1 MGGRDPE
8 NSPQIP
14 QGSHPKGEF
23 ETLQVGAQYTLQQED
38 ASYSYL
44 VSRLLLKLTYTSLIV
59 Q

>member
-38 ASYSYL
+38 A
-44 VSRLLLKLTYTSLIV
+44 
-59 Q
+59 